1 MKTTLQKATAIG
13 NKSVHVPKEVG
24 EGIKQT
30 CSGDEDHKE
39 DEGSYGS
46 DNRELIFV
54 QWGYLN
60 ITTKRRWFEIP
71 NKKQKK
77 KTIFFLGGGWDASKN
92 TNSAC
97 VRRGA
102 PTHTLMGDHGACLH
116 LTHGLVP
123 VCVSLYVFI
132 HGVHSSVRDEN
143 STSHGWDGWMY

>member
-77 KTIFFLGGGWDASKN
+77 KKQFFSWGVDGTPAKIQIRRVSGEGHPHTRLWGIMEP
-92 TNSAC
+92 AC
-97 VRRGA
+97 
-102 PTHTLMGDHGACLH
+102 T
-116 LTHGLVP
+116 
-123 VCVSLYVFI
+123 
-132 HGVHSSVRDEN
+132 
-143 STSHGWDGWMY
+143 